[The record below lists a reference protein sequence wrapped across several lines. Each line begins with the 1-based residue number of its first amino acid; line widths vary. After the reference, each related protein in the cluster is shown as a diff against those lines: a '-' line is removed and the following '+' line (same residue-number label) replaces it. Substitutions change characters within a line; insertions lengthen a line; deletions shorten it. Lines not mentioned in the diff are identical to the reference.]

1 MAPVT
6 RGSSGYLQAK
16 YGSDVTVP
24 YTGSSVSAPPSAG
37 LLKGPAENLRL
48 LVYEELLDRIC
59 CRVDFHYVG
68 WALNEIC
75 IDFSKPKGILYV

>member
-37 LLKGPAENLRL
+37 LLKGLAENLRL

-59 CRVDFHYVG
+59 CCLTF
-68 WALNEIC
+68 
-75 IDFSKPKGILYV
+75 ILLGEL